1 MQNNLTKK
9 EINNL
14 YNGAKKYDI
23 KELKT
28 KANLFS
34 FSKISSVIIL
44 AATLEEVMPH
54 LLNPVATYTL
64 GVCSEYLH
72 I

>member
-14 YNGAKKYDI
+14 YNWAKKYDI

-28 KANLFS
+28 KDR
-34 FSKISSVIIL
+34 KK
-44 AATLEEVMPH
+44 
-54 LLNPVATYTL
+54 LLNIKKLYIFSRNLMLRRKRV
-64 GVCSEYLH
+64 
-72 I
+72 